1 MGFEASCVHDPAAR
15 RRAIPGASF
24 AYDWVQQYGT
34 AKLEVGQQM
43 PAFSVGEIIEQ
54 YDSG

>member
-1 MGFEASCVHDPAAR
+1 MGFEASCVCDPAAR

-43 PAFSVGEIIEQ
+43 PAFSVGEIVEQ